1 LTGINMVPWNHMR
14 AEVTGTGTNGDFKV
28 RDVRSM
34 FGGGC
39 Q

>member
-1 LTGINMVPWNHMR
+1 LTGINMTPWNHMR
-14 AEVTGTGTNGDFKV
+14 AEVIGTGTNGDFKV

>member
-1 LTGINMVPWNHMR
+1 MTPWNHMR

-28 RDVRSM
+28 VDVRSM

>member
-1 LTGINMVPWNHMR
+1 LTGINMTPWNHMR

-28 RDVRSM
+28 VDVRSM